1 MEEVQNEIK
10 ILFEYKEK
18 YCEEDTINY
27 KYYQNRDSRNN
38 DEDDNNEND
47 FIYDN
52 NIKSNYC
59 FQWNSKEDCYIE
71 NTLIFSDFQSYS
83 LTEINNRL
91 GCISCCKDCSNSIYI
106 NDLLTLKSKSISNHS
121 QKYSDYKII
130 TFRNRKNSTDYPI
143 IYHTKNQSIN
153 YCSILQHTSPC
164 SNTYTCFPVSPQS
177 IVSNEM
183 DNDVPDFANIIFILL
198 FIVIVV
204 SVIALIWVVIYV
216 IRTYRRHKKANQI
229 SDENDGEDSEEIYD
243 SQDEKEYLSD
253 NYDYVY
259 NPSEVEKSK
268 KIVKLKIDS

>member
-1 MEEVQNEIK
+1 MEEFQDEIN

-18 YCEEDTINY
+18 YCIEDNINY
-27 KYYQNRDSRNN
+27 KFYQNRDTRNN
-38 DEDDNNEND
+38 EDEDIDDESYFYNND
-47 FIYDN
+47 IN
-52 NIKSNYC
+52 NGYC
-59 FQWNSKEDCYIE
+59 YQWNDKNNCYIE
-71 NTLIFSDFQSYS
+71 STLIFSDFQSYS
-83 LTEINNRL
+83 LQEINDHLN
-91 GCISCCKDCSNSIYI
+91 CVSCCKDCSNSIYI
-106 NDLLTLKSKSISNHS
+106 NDLLSLKSKSISNHS
-121 QKYSDYKII
+121 QRYLDYKIL

-153 YCSILQHTSPC
+153 YCSSLQHTSPC
-164 SNTYTCFPVSPQS
+164 SVTYTCFPVSPRT
-177 IVSNEM
+177 ITSNEM

-204 SVIALIWVVIYV
+204 SVIALIWIVIYV

-229 SDENDGEDSEEIYD
+229 SDENDGNDSEEVYD

-259 NPSEVEKSK
+259 RPSEEEK